1 MVKTR
6 RALPSMKPLVN
17 KMYRSK
23 LIYQIVCTG
32 CKSKYVGLPTRH
44 LISRVN
50 EHFSPN
56 GPMTKHCTTYGC
68 HIDNPLDSTSILDSS
83 YRNIILLSICEALY
97 IREINPSINKK
108 DEYISRGL
116 RIRV

>member
-68 HIDNPLDSTSILDSS
+68 HIDNPLDSSAS
-83 YRNIILLSICEALY
+83 
-97 IREINPSINKK
+97 
-108 DEYISRGL
+108 
-116 RIRV
+116 